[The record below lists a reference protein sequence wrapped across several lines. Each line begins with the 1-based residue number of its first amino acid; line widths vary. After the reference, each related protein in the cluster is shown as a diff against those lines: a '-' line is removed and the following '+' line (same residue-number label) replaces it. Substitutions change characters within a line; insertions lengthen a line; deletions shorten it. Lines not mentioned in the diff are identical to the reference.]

1 MPVYNYFWINIS
13 NFDTNLVRMK
23 RSIILL
29 ISAILIFLITVF
41 TTYRYMIQS
50 SERDSDRINHI
61 LIDDVSNKLYFN
73 LDIQERIAHSL
84 LTGTFSTTVKDG
96 DTLIYINDEKLSYL
110 HANVY
115 NILEEFMMIN
125 PQLSAA
131 MFIIEPSVY
140 PIEGGSCYAPI
151 IERGIPGRRNIAS
164 NLDLRKSISFRYILK
179 SGKSMWR
186 LPNPKSPIY
195 GKAIIYYIPIYR
207 QNGAPFGLF
216 ALNVNYDILR
226 GMLAETLP
234 YSQNGS
240 SISLL
245 DDEGD
250 VILST
255 DKNLKSVSNIDKEKN
270 FIYRNKVTGT
280 PFTILTTCSRQA
292 VYHDA
297 YKIQRAV
304 LLVSGIGML
313 LMLICCVVI
322 SRQIRHKVLRIASV
336 EGELQMAASVQK
348 SILKPTALH
357 VADIDLMAIMR
368 PAREAGGDLYDY
380 VQHDG
385 KLIFCIGDVSDKGMP
400 AALFMTQVVSL
411 FRSAVTQTHSP
422 QEIVRNINNVL
433 ANDNPQM
440 TFCTFFVGVLDFG
453 SRQLTFCNAG
463 HNMPIVITAAS
474 QADYLDVLPNV
485 PLGLMPDF
493 QYRQET
499 LQLTSGMQL
508 MLYTDG
514 ANEARNKAGQLYGN
528 ARLLRMASRLI
539 PEDTPDFIL
548 HSVERFT
555 GTEPQSDDI
564 TVMLIR
570 IN

>member
-1 MPVYNYFWINIS
+1 
-13 NFDTNLVRMK
+13 MK

-29 ISAILIFLITVF
+29 ISAILIFLVTVF

-61 LIDDVSNKLYFN
+61 LINDVSNQLYFN
-73 LDIQERIAHSL
+73 LGIQERIAHSL

-96 DTLIYINDEKLSYL
+96 DTLIYIDDEKLPYL

-131 MFIIEPSVY
+131 MFIIDPSVY
-140 PIEGGSCYAPI
+140 PEDGGPCYAPI

-164 NLDLRKSISFRYILK
+164 NLDLRKSISFRHILK
-179 SGKSMWR
+179 SGKSTWR
-186 LPNPKSPIY
+186 LPNPRSPIY

-207 QNGAPFGLF
+207 QNGDAFGLF
-216 ALNVNYDILR
+216 ALNVSYDILR
-226 GMLAETLP
+226 GMLVKTLP

-245 DDEGD
+245 DDESD

-255 DKNLKSVSNIDKEKN
+255 DKNLKSVNSIDRKQN
-270 FIYRNKVTGT
+270 FIYRSKVTGT
-280 PFTILTTCSRQA
+280 PFTILTTCLRQA

-297 YKIQRAV
+297 YRIQRAV

-322 SRQIRHKVLRIASV
+322 SRQIRRKVLRIASV

-357 VADIDLMAIMR
+357 VADIDLKTIMR

-380 VQHDG
+380 VLQDG

-422 QEIVRNINNVL
+422 QEIVQNINNML
-433 ANDNPQM
+433 ANDNPQL

-463 HNMPIVITAAS
+463 HNLPIVITAEA
-474 QADYLDVLPNV
+474 QADYLDVIPNI
-485 PLGLMPDF
+485 PLGLMPGF
-493 QYRQET
+493 QYRQES
-499 LQLTSGMQL
+499 LQLTSGMQI

-514 ANEARNKAGQLYGN
+514 ANEARNKTGQFFG
-528 ARLLRMASRLI
+528 ATRLLRTASSLS
-539 PEDTPDFIL
+539 PEDDPDSIL
-548 HSVERFT
+548 RSVDRFA
-555 GTEPQSDDI
+555 GSEPQSDDI

-570 IN
+570 INKN

>member
-1 MPVYNYFWINIS
+1 
-13 NFDTNLVRMK
+13 MK

-29 ISAILIFLITVF
+29 ISAILIFLVTVF

-61 LIDDVSNKLYFN
+61 LINDVSNQLYFN
-73 LDIQERIAHSL
+73 LGIQERIAHSL
-84 LTGTFSTTVKDG
+84 LTGTFSTTIKGG
-96 DTLIYINDEKLSYL
+96 DTLTYINDDKLPYL
-110 HANVY
+110 HTNVY

-131 MFIIEPSVY
+131 MFIIDPSVY
-140 PIEGGSCYAPI
+140 PEDGGPCYAPI

-164 NLDLRKSISFRYILK
+164 NLDLRKSISFRHILK
-179 SGKSMWR
+179 SGKSTWR
-186 LPNPKSPIY
+186 LPNPRSPIY

-207 QNGAPFGLF
+207 QNGDAFGLF
-216 ALNVNYDILR
+216 ALNVSYDILR
-226 GMLAETLP
+226 GMLVKTLP

-245 DDEGD
+245 DDESD

-255 DKNLKSVSNIDKEKN
+255 DKNLKSVNSIDRKQN
-270 FIYRNKVTGT
+270 FIYRSKVTGT
-280 PFTILTTCSRQA
+280 PFTILTTCLRQA

-297 YKIQRAV
+297 YRIQRAV

-322 SRQIRHKVLRIASV
+322 SRQIRRKVLRIASV

-357 VADIDLMAIMR
+357 VADIDLKTIMR

-380 VQHDG
+380 VLQDG

-422 QEIVRNINNVL
+422 QEIVQNINNML
-433 ANDNPQM
+433 ANDNPQL

-463 HNMPIVITAAS
+463 HNLPIVITAEA
-474 QADYLDVLPNV
+474 QADYLDVIPNI
-485 PLGLMPDF
+485 PLGLMPGF
-493 QYRQET
+493 QYRQES
-499 LQLTSGMQL
+499 LQLTSGMQI

-514 ANEARNKAGQLYGN
+514 ANEARNKTGQFFG
-528 ARLLRMASRLI
+528 ATRLLRTASSLS
-539 PEDTPDFIL
+539 PEDDPDSIL
-548 HSVERFT
+548 RSVDRFA
-555 GTEPQSDDI
+555 GSEPQSDDI

-570 IN
+570 INKN

>member
-1 MPVYNYFWINIS
+1 
-13 NFDTNLVRMK
+13 MK

-29 ISAILIFLITVF
+29 ISAILIFLVTVF

-61 LIDDVSNKLYFN
+61 LINDVSNQLYFN
-73 LDIQERIAHSL
+73 LGIQERIAHSL
-84 LTGTFSTTVKDG
+84 LTGTFSTTIKDG
-96 DTLIYINDEKLSYL
+96 DTLTYINDDKLTYL
-110 HANVY
+110 HTNVY

-131 MFIIEPSVY
+131 MFIIDPSVY
-140 PIEGGSCYAPI
+140 PEDGGPCYAPI

-164 NLDLRKSISFRYILK
+164 NLDLRKSISFRHILK
-179 SGKSMWR
+179 SGKSTWR
-186 LPNPKSPIY
+186 LPNPRSPIY

-207 QNGAPFGLF
+207 QNGDAFGLF
-216 ALNVNYDILR
+216 ALNVSYDILR
-226 GMLAETLP
+226 GMLAKTLP
-234 YSQNGS
+234 YSQDGS

-245 DDEGD
+245 DDGDD

-255 DKNLKSVSNIDKEKN
+255 DKDLKSVSSIDRKKD
-270 FIYRNKVTGT
+270 FIYRSKVTGT

-297 YKIQRAV
+297 YRIQRAV

-322 SRQIRHKVLRIASV
+322 SRQIRRKVLRIASV

-357 VADIDLMAIMR
+357 VSDIDLKAIMR

-380 VQHDG
+380 VLQDG

-422 QEIVRNINNVL
+422 QEIVQNINNML
-433 ANDNPQM
+433 ANDNPQL
-440 TFCTFFVGVLDFG
+440 TFCTFFVGVLDLG

-463 HNMPIVITAAS
+463 HNLPIVITAEA
-474 QADYLDVLPNV
+474 QADYLDVIPNI
-485 PLGLMPDF
+485 PLGLMPGF
-493 QYRQET
+493 QYRQES
-499 LQLTSGMQL
+499 LQLTSGMQI

-514 ANEARNKAGQLYGN
+514 ANEARNKTGQFFG
-528 ARLLRMASRLI
+528 ATRLLRTASSLS
-539 PEDTPDFIL
+539 PEDDPEFIL
-548 HSVERFT
+548 RSVDRFA
-555 GTEPQSDDI
+555 GSEPQSDDI

-570 IN
+570 INKN

>member
-1 MPVYNYFWINIS
+1 
-13 NFDTNLVRMK
+13 MK

-29 ISAILIFLITVF
+29 ISAILIFLATVF

-61 LIDDVSNKLYFN
+61 LINDVSNQLYFN
-73 LDIQERIAHSL
+73 LGIQERIAHSL
-84 LTGTFSTTVKDG
+84 LTGTFSTTIKDG
-96 DTLIYINDEKLSYL
+96 DTLTYINDDKLSYL
-110 HANVY
+110 HTNVY

-131 MFIIEPSVY
+131 MFIIDPSVY
-140 PIEGGSCYAPI
+140 PEDGGPCYAPI

-164 NLDLRKSISFRYILK
+164 NLDLRKSISFRHILK
-179 SGKSMWR
+179 SGKSTWR
-186 LPNPKSPIY
+186 LPNPRSPIY

-207 QNGAPFGLF
+207 QNGDAFGLF
-216 ALNVNYDILR
+216 ALNVSYDILR
-226 GMLAETLP
+226 GMLAKTLP
-234 YSQNGS
+234 YSQDGS

-245 DDEGD
+245 DDGGD

-255 DKNLKSVSNIDKEKN
+255 DKDLKSVSSIDMEKD
-270 FIYRNKVTGT
+270 FIYRSKVTGT

-297 YKIQRAV
+297 YRIQRAV

-322 SRQIRHKVLRIASV
+322 SRQIRRKVLRIASV

-357 VADIDLMAIMR
+357 VADIDLNAIMR

-380 VQHDG
+380 VLQDG
-385 KLIFCIGDVSDKGMP
+385 RLIFCIGDVSDKGMP

-422 QEIVRNINNVL
+422 QEITQNINNVL
-433 ANDNPQM
+433 ANDNPQL

-463 HNMPIVITAAS
+463 HNLPIVITAEA
-474 QADYLDVLPNV
+474 QAGYLDVIPNI
-485 PLGLMPDF
+485 PLGLMPGF
-493 QYRQET
+493 QYRHES
-499 LQLTSGMQL
+499 LQLTSGMQI

-514 ANEARNKAGQLYGN
+514 ANEARNKAGQFFG
-528 ARLLRMASRLI
+528 ATRLLRTASSLS
-539 PEDTPDFIL
+539 PEDDPDSIL
-548 HSVERFT
+548 RSVDRFA
-555 GTEPQSDDI
+555 GSEPQSDDI

-570 IN
+570 INKN